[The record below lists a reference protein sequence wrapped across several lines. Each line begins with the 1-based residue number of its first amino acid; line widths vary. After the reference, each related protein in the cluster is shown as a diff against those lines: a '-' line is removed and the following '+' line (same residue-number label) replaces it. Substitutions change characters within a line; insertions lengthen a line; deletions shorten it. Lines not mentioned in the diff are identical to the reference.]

1 MNTQPIRIL
10 IADDHAMLRDAL
22 THMLSAYEDIAVV
35 GSAGNGRE
43 AVELVRQLQPDV
55 AIVDISMPELN
66 GIDATAEIVAVSPQT
81 KVVIL
86 SMQGTSEHLYRSL
99 QAGAH
104 GYLLKGSAGKML
116 IEAVRAVH
124 AGHRY
129 FSEEMT
135 QVLVEDFVQQREHG
149 PLASPLERLS
159 ARERQILQMV
169 VEGNSSAEIAGILSL
184 SPKTVETYRS
194 RLMAKLSIK
203 DLPSLVKFAVQHGLT
218 PLS

>member
-22 THMLSAYEDIAVV
+22 TSMMSVHEDIEVI

-66 GIDATAEIVAVSPQT
+66 GIDATAEIAAISPQT

-135 QVLVEDFVQQREHG
+135 QMLVEDFVQQREHG
-149 PLASPLERLS
+149 P
-159 ARERQILQMV
+159 
-169 VEGNSSAEIAGILSL
+169 
-184 SPKTVETYRS
+184 
-194 RLMAKLSIK
+194 
-203 DLPSLVKFAVQHGLT
+203 
-218 PLS
+218 

>member
-1 MNTQPIRIL
+1 MSNTPIRVL

-22 THMLSAYEDIAVV
+22 THMLSVHADIAVV
-35 GSAGNGRE
+35 GGAGDGRE
-43 AVELVRQLQPDV
+43 AVELARLLQPDV

-66 GIDATAEIVAVSPQT
+66 GIDAIPEMAAVSPQT
-81 KVVIL
+81 RVVIL

-124 AGHRY
+124 GGHRY

-135 QVLVEDFVQQREHG
+135 QVLVDDFVQQRERG

-159 ARERQILQMV
+159 TRERQILQMV
-169 VEGNSSAEIAGILSL
+169 VEGKSSAEIADILAL

-194 RLMAKLSIK
+194 RLMTKLGIK
-203 DLPSLVKFAVQHGLT
+203 DLPGLVKFAVQHGLT
-218 PLS
+218 PLN

>member
-1 MNTQPIRIL
+1 MSTKISVIL
-10 IADDHAMLRDAL
+10 ADDHAMLRDAL
-22 THMLSAYEDIAVV
+22 AHMLSGYPDIDVIGAA
-35 GSAGNGRE
+35 SNGRE

-55 AIVDISMPELN
+55 AIIDISMPELN
-66 GIDATAEIVAVSPQT
+66 GIDATLQIADSAPQT
-81 KVVIL
+81 RVVIL
-86 SMQGTSEHLYRSL
+86 SMQGSSEHLYRSL

-116 IEAVRAVH
+116 VEAVRAVY

-129 FSEEMT
+129 FSEEIT

-159 ARERQILQMV
+159 ARERQILQLV
-169 VEGNSSAEIAGILSL
+169 VEGNSSAEIAETLCL

-194 RLMAKLSIK
+194 RLMAKLGIK

-218 PLS
+218 PLN

>member
-1 MNTQPIRIL
+1 MSTQIRVI

-22 THMLSAYEDIAVV
+22 THMLSGHPDIAVV
-35 GSAGNGRE
+35 GGAGNGRE

-55 AIVDISMPELN
+55 AIIDISMPELN
-66 GIDATAEIVAVSPQT
+66 GIDAALQIAAIAPQT
-81 KVVIL
+81 RVVIL

-104 GYLLKGSAGKML
+104 GYLLKGSAGQML

-135 QVLVEDFVQQREHG
+135 QLLVEDFVQQRDRS
-149 PLASPLERLS
+149 PVASPLERLS
-159 ARERQILQMV
+159 AREREILQMV
-169 VEGNSSAEIAGILSL
+169 VEGKSSTEIAEVLSL

-194 RLMAKLSIK
+194 RLMAKLGIK
-203 DLPSLVKFAVQHGLT
+203 DLPNLVKFAVQHGLT
-218 PLS
+218 PLT

>member
-1 MNTQPIRIL
+1 MNQPIRVL

-22 THMLSAYEDIAVV
+22 IHMLSAHADIEVV
-35 GSAGNGRE
+35 GGAGNGRE

-66 GIDATAEIVAVSPQT
+66 GIDATMQIAEISPQT
-81 KVVIL
+81 RVIIL
-86 SMQGTSEHLYRSL
+86 SMQGSSEHLYRSL
-99 QAGAH
+99 QAGAS
-104 GYLLKGSAGKML
+104 GYLLKGSAGQML

-135 QVLVEDFVQQREHG
+135 RVLVEDFVQQRERG
-149 PLASPLERLS
+149 PLASPVERLS
-159 ARERQILQMV
+159 AREREILQMV
-169 VEGNSSAEIAGILSL
+169 VEGKSSAEIADILSL

-194 RLMAKLSIK
+194 RLMVKLGIK

-218 PLS
+218 PLN

>member
-1 MNTQPIRIL
+1 MSTKIRVI

-22 THMLSAYEDIAVV
+22 THMLSGYPDIAVV
-35 GSAGNGRE
+35 GGAGNGRE

-55 AIVDISMPELN
+55 AIIDISMPELN
-66 GIDATAEIVAVSPQT
+66 GIDATLQIAAIAPQT
-81 KVVIL
+81 RVVIL

-104 GYLLKGSAGKML
+104 GYLLKGSAGQML

-135 QVLVEDFVQQREHG
+135 QLLVDDFVQQRDRG
-149 PLASPLERLS
+149 PVASPLERLS
-159 ARERQILQMV
+159 AREREILQMV
-169 VEGNSSAEIAGILSL
+169 VEGRSSVEIADMLAL

-194 RLMAKLSIK
+194 RLMAKLGIK
-203 DLPSLVKFAVQHGLT
+203 DLPTLVKFAVQHGLT
-218 PLS
+218 PLT